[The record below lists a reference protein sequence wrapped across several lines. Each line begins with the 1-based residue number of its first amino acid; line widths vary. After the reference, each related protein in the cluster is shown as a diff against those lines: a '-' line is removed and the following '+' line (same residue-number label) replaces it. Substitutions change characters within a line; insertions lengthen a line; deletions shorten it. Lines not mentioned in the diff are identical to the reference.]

1 MKSLPICTIPIKVN
15 LIKPMVYTFL
25 LFQMRDDLLS
35 NTNLPDS
42 EKKKALAGLAKDFP
56 NGIPRCGTDALR
68 LGLLN
73 DEIKIQ
79 QVNLDP
85 KVIQSNRCGH
95 CLLALSQ
102 KSRSGTLGCCEWIKR
117 RLVTNTFRN
126 RSKRT
131 SNLAH

>member
-1 MKSLPICTIPIKVN
+1 
-15 LIKPMVYTFL
+15 
-25 LFQMRDDLLS
+25 MRDDLLS

-95 CLLALSQ
+95 CLRGICSISFVSKKAFWD
-102 KSRSGTLGCCEWIKR
+102 LGLLEWIKR
-117 RLVTNTFRN
+117 HL
-126 RSKRT
+126 
-131 SNLAH
+131 LIL

>member
-1 MKSLPICTIPIKVN
+1 
-15 LIKPMVYTFL
+15 
-25 LFQMRDDLLS
+25 MRDDLLS

-85 KVIQSNRCGH
+85 KVILSNRSVSVAFAL
-95 CLLALSQ
+95 LLALSL
-102 KSRSGTLGCCEWIKR
+102 KRRSGTLGCW
-117 RLVTNTFRN
+117 
-126 RSKRT
+126 SG
-131 SNLAH
+131 

>member
-1 MKSLPICTIPIKVN
+1 
-15 LIKPMVYTFL
+15 
-25 LFQMRDDLLS
+25 MRDDLLS

-95 CLLALSQ
+95 CLRGICFISKKPFWDIGLL
-102 KSRSGTLGCCEWIKR
+102 EWIKR
-117 RLVTNTFRN
+117 RL
-126 RSKRT
+126 
-131 SNLAH
+131 LIL